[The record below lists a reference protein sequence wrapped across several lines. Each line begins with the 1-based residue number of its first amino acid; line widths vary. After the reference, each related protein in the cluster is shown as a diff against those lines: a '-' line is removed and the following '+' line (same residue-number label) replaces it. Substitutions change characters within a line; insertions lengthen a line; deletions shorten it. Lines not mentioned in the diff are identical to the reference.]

1 MAETTEA
8 TMKSKLTL
16 VDEAKIKVLFE
27 TGAISQTELAMVFG
41 VSQQRISEI
50 VLKRDGEKKS
60 A

>member
-1 MAETTEA
+1 
-8 TMKSKLTL
+8 MKSKLTL